1 MNIFETLKELSDN
14 KRNKEEKMHKKISIP
29 EREKQKPA
37 SYIYL
42 EDNQVKERKLS
53 ELLDSSASVY
63 INRTM
68 IYESA
73 KLIHD
78 SIFGK

>member
-1 MNIFETLKELSDN
+1 MNIFETLKKLSKKDN
-14 KRNKEEKMHKKISIP
+14 Q
-29 EREKQKPA
+29 ERKDP

-53 ELLDSSASVY
+53 ELLDSAASVY
-63 INRTM
+63 INRT
-68 IYESA
+68 IYNPA

-78 SIFGK
+78 SIFH

>member
-1 MNIFETLKELSDN
+1 MSIFETLKELSN
-14 KRNKEEKMHKKISIP
+14 NQSKKEEKLRRKSLIS

-42 EDNQVKERKLS
+42 EDNQIKETKIS
-53 ELLDSSASVY
+53 ELLDSAGSAL

-68 IYESA
+68 TYNSA

-78 SIFGK
+78 SIFPK

>member
-1 MNIFETLKELSDN
+1 MNIFETLSKLSKKDN
-14 KRNKEEKMHKKISIP
+14 Q
-29 EREKQKPA
+29 ERKPA

-53 ELLDSSASVY
+53 ELLDSAASVY

-68 IYESA
+68 NYKSA

-78 SIFGK
+78 SIFH